1 MAAEG
6 VHLYTAVY
14 ILCSEEYA
22 ALSPE
27 KREIVDR
34 EIARLAAK

>member
-14 ILCSEEYA
+14 TWRIEAQEVAPSIWKEYDGVG
-22 ALSPE
+22 
-27 KREIVDR
+27 K
-34 EIARLAAK
+34 